1 MTGNAAPLVQ
11 VRGLTKIYR
20 SGGTFAPKATV
31 RAVDGV
37 SFDIREGETLALV
50 GESGCGK
57 TTVGRM
63 VLRLLDA
70 TSGSVR
76 FDGADLTVLS
86 QRALRQYRSRM
97 QIIFQDP
104 YSSLNPRMTIGQTLA
119 EPMRL
124 HTDGTEDQVATRVR
138 ELLQLVGL
146 SPDHVSRYPHQ
157 FSGGQRQ
164 RICIARAL
172 APSPRLIVCDE
183 PVSALDVSIQA
194 QVVNLLMDLQR
205 RMGLALLFISHDLG
219 VVRHIADRVAVMYLG
234 KIVETG
240 TSEEIF
246 GAPRHPYTQALLLSA
261 PARHPDLVRQFV
273 PAAGEPPNPSRP
285 PPGCHFHPRC
295 PHAALQCARDIP
307 QPQPVSDSHAVS
319 CLRWQEISA
328 PTALEQRLGPQDA
341 APSVAR
347 ARCLAFQRRQAGV
360 V

>member
-1 MTGNAAPLVQ
+1 MTRNASPLLQ
-11 VRGLTKIYR
+11 VRELTKVYR
-20 SGGTFAPKATV
+20 SGGLFTPKTTM

-37 SFDIREGETLALV
+37 SFDINPGETLALV

-63 VLRLLDA
+63 ILRLLDA

-76 FDGADLTVLS
+76 FDGEELTSVS
-86 QRALRQYRSRM
+86 QRAMRPHRSRM
-97 QIIFQDP
+97 QIVFQDP
-104 YSSLNPRMTIGQTLA
+104 YSSLNPRLTIGQTLA

-124 HTDGTEDQVATRVR
+124 HTDLTEQQIAARTR
-138 ELLQLVGL
+138 ELLQRVGL
-146 SPDHVSRYPHQ
+146 SPDHLPRYPHQ

-183 PVSALDVSIQA
+183 PVSALDVSVQA

-205 RMGLALLFISHDLG
+205 QMGLALLFISHDLG

-240 TSEEIF
+240 TSEAIF
-246 GAPRHPYTQALLLSA
+246 RAPRHPYTQALLLSA
-261 PARHPDLVRQFV
+261 PARHPDLVRQSI
-273 PAAGEPPNPSRP
+273 PAVGEPPNPSNP

-295 PHAALQCARDIP
+295 AHAVAQCARDIP
-307 QPQPVSDSHAVS
+307 QPQPASPGHAVS
-319 CLRWQEISA
+319 CLRWQEIAVPPELEERLDSQD
-328 PTALEQRLGPQDA
+328 TALSA
-341 APSVAR
+341 AR
-347 ARCLAFQRRQAGV
+347 ARCLAFQRRQVAAS
-360 V
+360 